1 MLARPFARQS
11 ALLAAT
17 PPPFLCG
24 KCYCSRTT
32 WSASRAGGDLPY
44 CLPRDDE
51 QGLLV
56 LMILVQVIDLCLF
69 HNNGY
74 VFIFIAHIIVDEAN
88 IIVNI

>member
-1 MLARPFARQS
+1 
-11 ALLAAT
+11 
-17 PPPFLCG
+17 
-24 KCYCSRTT
+24 
-32 WSASRAGGDLPY
+32 
-44 CLPRDDE
+44 
-51 QGLLV
+51 V